1 MRYQGP
7 FVVKKVASDNNYIC
21 QVGAS
26 LRTYHAN
33 LIKKNEEPT
42 PLPPHDILLPH
53 AAVAFI
59 KEDDPDMDANIEFP
73 QIERKEFP
81 ANVMINDKLT
91 PDQQREVRRVVEQ
104 FSDTLSDVPGR
115 TSRIKHHIRLTEEKP
130 FQIRPYPIPVH
141 ATDAVDKEIDNMLAM
156 GIIGRSS
163 SPYASPIT
171 VVMKKDK
178 TIRLCIDFRRLNS
191 LTIFDAEPISTLEE
205 LLAKMKGAHFF
216 FQNVI

>member
-1 MRYQGP
+1 MRYQSP
-7 FVVKKVASDNNYIC
+7 FVASENNYIC

-33 LIKKNEEPT
+33 LMKKYEERT

-59 KEDDPDMDANIEFP
+59 KEDDPDMDTNIEFP

-81 ANVMINDKLT
+81 ANVTINEKLT
-91 PDQQREVRRVVEQ
+91 PDQQSEARQVVEQ
-104 FSDTLSDVPGR
+104 FSHTLSNVPGR
-115 TSRIKHHIRLTEEKP
+115 TSRIKHYIRLTDDKP
-130 FQIRPYPIPVH
+130 FQMRQYPIPVH
-141 ATDAVDKEIDNMLAM
+141 ATDVVDKEIDNMLVM
-156 GIIGRSS
+156 GIIRRSS
-163 SPYASPIT
+163 SPYASPIM

-191 LTIFDAEPISTLEE
+191 LTIFDAEPIPTLEE

-216 FQNVI
+216 FKM